1 MNNEQRAE
9 QLWAQ
14 YGADFGLISKQQI
27 IDLLSVELADPQPG
41 TGDYIRLLCGY
52 LFCIGDASDA
62 ILLEKAKYDL
72 NMDIGCMIDAEWIE
86 SLKQDDTQNSSRQ
99 ALINS
104 FVEYYQHY
112 FTVPNPQPKKSWLS
126 FFFRK
131 R

>member
-9 QLWAQ
+9 QLWTQ
-14 YGADFGLISKQQI
+14 CGADFDRISKQQI
-27 IDLLSVELADPQPG
+27 IDLLSAELAEPQPG

-52 LFCIGDASDA
+52 LFCLGNASDA
-62 ILLEKAKYDL
+62 ALLERAKYDL
-72 NMDIGCMIDAEWIE
+72 NMDMGCMIDAEWIE
-86 SLKQDDTQNSSRQ
+86 SLKQDDIQNPSRQ

-112 FTVPNPQPKKSWLS
+112 FAAPNPQPKKSWLS
-126 FFFRK
+126 CFFRK

>member
-27 IDLLSVELADPQPG
+27 IDLLSAELADPQPG

-104 FVEYYQHY
+104 FAEYYQHY
-112 FTVPNPQPKKSWLS
+112 FTAPNPQPKKSWLS
-126 FFFRK
+126 FFFRT

>member
-112 FTVPNPQPKKSWLS
+112 FTAPNPQPKKSWLS